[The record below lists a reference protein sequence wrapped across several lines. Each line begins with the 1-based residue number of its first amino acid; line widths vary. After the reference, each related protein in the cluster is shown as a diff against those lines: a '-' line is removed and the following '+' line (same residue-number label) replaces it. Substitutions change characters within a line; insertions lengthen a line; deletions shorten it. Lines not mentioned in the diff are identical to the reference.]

1 MLGKNTR
8 KKTSWISSLTSV
20 PSWHGM
26 DNILSSQKG
35 EKSDSTSSMLI
46 FPHTMPAAM
55 LNKEN
60 DHWGC
65 SFCLQI
71 FEYCLLVTRTPGTF
85 AHLAADTTGCSCCNG
100 IFPQSYFI
108 SSSFFFPILRK
119 FNHQAWLGKK
129 KRRREKKKKERWHCN
144 HKLSRF
150 CPRDRDC
157 SNHLAS
163 LSSYFSMCV
172 QEGRKKKGWKLF
184 RHNAID
190 IKRQKDKERKR
201 GEEKEGEWG
210 RERKQKD

>member
-1 MLGKNTR
+1 MWRQKKPPSPLTALKSNTQIYKHRNMYIYTYTHRHTDTHIYIYRLFQKRCLGNILGKNR
-8 KKTSWISSLTSV
+8 SWISSLTSV
-20 PSWHGM
+20 PSWHGI

-100 IFPQSYFI
+100 IFPQPCFI

-129 KRRREKKKKERWHCN
+129 KKKKREKKKKERWHCN
-144 HKLSRF
+144 QAFLVLS
-150 CPRDRDC
+150 
-157 SNHLAS
+157 
-163 LSSYFSMCV
+163 
-172 QEGRKKKGWKLF
+172 
-184 RHNAID
+184 
-190 IKRQKDKERKR
+190 
-201 GEEKEGEWG
+201 
-210 RERKQKD
+210 

>member
-129 KRRREKKKKERWHCN
+129 KRRRKKKKKKRKGGIAIISFLGFVLETETAATTLHLCLVILACACKRGEKKKAEN
-144 HKLSRF
+144 YSGI
-150 CPRDRDC
+150 
-157 SNHLAS
+157 
-163 LSSYFSMCV
+163 M
-172 QEGRKKKGWKLF
+172 Q
-184 RHNAID
+184 
-190 IKRQKDKERKR
+190 
-201 GEEKEGEWG
+201 
-210 RERKQKD
+210 